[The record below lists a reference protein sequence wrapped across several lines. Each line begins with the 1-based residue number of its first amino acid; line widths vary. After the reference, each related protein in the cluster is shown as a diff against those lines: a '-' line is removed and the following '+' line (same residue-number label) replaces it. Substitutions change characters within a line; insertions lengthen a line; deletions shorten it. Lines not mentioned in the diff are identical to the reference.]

1 MAKVNKKVVA
11 KKAETKPVAQAAA
24 PAPAPTPKATATA
37 KPAAT
42 PAASINRGRT
52 TGMRVMQFQDQLL
65 ADNMKA
71 KLTDAQLLEA
81 MRKEFPN
88 AKGKIFTADQETRL
102 GIMRVV
108 RRLFNEGRLADH
120 PSTEGR
126 RAAVRCEGRGG
137 RGEAASASRCEGRR
151 DARQS
156 VLVDPR
162 PGGVGDT
169 PPPGLPFGGHC
180 KGLSKTSPD

>member
-11 KKAETKPVAQAAA
+11 KKADTKPVAQAAA
-24 PAPAPTPKATATA
+24 PTPAPAPKATATA
-37 KPAAT
+37 SKPAAT

-81 MRKEFPN
+81 MRAEFPN

-108 RRLFNEGRLADH
+108 RRLFNEGRHGSQTIQA
-120 PSTEGR
+120 PK
-126 RAAVRCEGRGG
+126 
-137 RGEAASASRCEGRR
+137 
-151 DARQS
+151 
-156 VLVDPR
+156 
-162 PGGVGDT
+162 GGV
-169 PPPGLPFGGHC
+169 PQFGA
-180 KGLSKTSPD
+180 KGEVVEEKPRARRGAKVDEPLAKAS

>member
-108 RRLFNEGRLADH
+108 RRLFNEGRHGSQTIQA
-120 PSTEGR
+120 PK
-126 RAAVRCEGRGG
+126 
-137 RGEAASASRCEGRR
+137 
-151 DARQS
+151 
-156 VLVDPR
+156 
-162 PGGVGDT
+162 GGVPQFDA
-169 PPPGLPFGGHC
+169 
-180 KGLSKTSPD
+180 KGEVVEEKPRARRGAKVDETLAKAS